1 MANTRISSLA
11 AGAAVTGTDL
21 FPVVQT
27 VGVGPVKITATQLK
41 TWTSAS
47 PTLVTPVLGVAT
59 GTSIALSGA
68 ALAGNVFAATG
79 SGTISGNWT
88 VGGALAATGASTLT
102 GAVSC
107 GSTLGVTGA
116 STLTGAVSCGSTL
129 GVTGLST
136 LTTLTV
142 SSTST
147 LTGAVTAA
155 SSVLST
161 SPTAGL
167 GYATGAGGA
176 VTQSTNKSISVT
188 LNKICGQIT
197 MNAAS
202 LAATTYVSFTL
213 TNSAISATDVLHVQY
228 SSGGTANAYNVFV
241 GSLSAGSASI
251 VVYNT
256 TGGGL
261 AEAIVLAF
269 AVIKG
274 ATS

>member
-1 MANTRISSLA
+1 MASTRISSLA
-11 AGAAVTGTDL
+11 AGAAVVGADL
-21 FPVVQT
+21 FPAVQT
-27 VGVGPVKITATQLK
+27 VGVGPVKVTATQLK

-79 SGTISGNWT
+79 SGAVSGNWT
-88 VGGALAATGASTLT
+88 VGTNLAVTGTTAFTSTISTGVKSTSATG
-102 GAVSC
+102 
-107 GSTLGVTGA
+107 GV
-116 STLTGAVSCGSTL
+116 
-129 GVTGLST
+129 
-136 LTTLTV
+136 
-142 SSTST
+142 
-147 LTGAVTAA
+147 
-155 SSVLST
+155 
-161 SPTAGL
+161 

-176 VTQSTNKSISVT
+176 VTQITSKATGVT
-188 LNKICGQIT
+188 LNAVTGAIT
-197 MNAAS
+197 MHAAN

-213 TNSAISATDVLHVQY
+213 TNSAIASTDILCIHY

-241 GSLSAGSASI
+241 GSVGSGTAMI
-251 VVYNT
+251 TVYNT

-261 AEAIVLAF
+261 AEAIVLSF